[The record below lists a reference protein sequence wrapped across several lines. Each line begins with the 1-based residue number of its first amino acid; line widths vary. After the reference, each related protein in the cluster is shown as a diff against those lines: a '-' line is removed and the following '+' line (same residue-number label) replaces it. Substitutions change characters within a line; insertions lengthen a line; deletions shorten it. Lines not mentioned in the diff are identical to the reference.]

1 MRQSFIFSVAGSRVC
16 CSQSPFLLRSHE
28 SKRETQEMKSNSEG
42 GGRLL
47 YEKKSVAVVFKTF
60 AVLLLDRFFFFSF
73 REREHVQNFE
83 WFSTLLW
90 RFLRTLGSWVLN
102 GHNSFL
108 IPEGKRATEL
118 SGKEEEA
125 FLPYH
130 LIFVP
135 PCSSLRQLRR
145 PSHISFPLTFF
156 FSSPLFRSKLRGLR
170 PLAERISPA
179 FC

>member
-1 MRQSFIFSVAGSRVC
+1 
-16 CSQSPFLLRSHE
+16 
-28 SKRETQEMKSNSEG
+28 MKSNSEG

-47 YEKKSVAVVFKTF
+47 YEKKRRSCVQNFLSF
-60 AVLLLDRFFFFSF
+60 AAGPFFSFSF

-145 PSHISFPLTFF
+145 PSHISFLLPF
-156 FSSPLFRSKLRGLR
+156 FSPHLFFVQSYEACGL
-170 PLAERISPA
+170 
-179 FC
+179 